1 MKPKVLPKKIY
12 IFIDYSS
19 YNTIFCKRNLSI
31 LIDSLFQCFIEE
43 MLLLLLAK
51 GNSLNFINKLIKLMI
66 KYLSDMFLGDK
77 YYDDDK
83 LSDNIDFLID
93 IINEFANL

>member
-1 MKPKVLPKKIY
+1 
-12 IFIDYSS
+12 
-19 YNTIFCKRNLSI
+19 
-31 LIDSLFQCFIEE
+31 

>member
-19 YNTIFCKRNLSI
+19 YNTIFCKGNISI
-31 LIDSLFQCFIEE
+31 LIDSFQCFIEE

-83 LSDNIDFLID
+83 LSDDIDFFID
-93 IINEFANL
+93 IISEFANL